1 MDTYNKATVTPELA
15 HLKDWKFE
23 KNALEK
29 HFEFKDFI
37 KALGFIIQVGF
48 IAEKKNHHPELFNV
62 YNKVTLRLNTHTEN
76 AVTTKD
82 IDLALAIDK
91 L

>member
-1 MDTYNKATVTPELA
+1 MA
-15 HLKDWKFE
+15 
-23 KNALEK
+23 
-29 HFEFKDFI
+29 
-37 KALGFIIQVGF
+37 FIIQVGF
-48 IAEKKNHHPELFNV
+48 LAEKKNHHPELFNV